1 MTTTSSSTSIS
12 RKDYIFSI
20 SIIGL
25 FFFIFG
31 FVTWLNGIL
40 IPFLRTACELNDFE
54 AYFVTFAFYVS
65 YLVMALPSS
74 VVLKKTGFKNGM
86 SLGLWI
92 MAAGSLI
99 FIPAA
104 MTRTFSLFLLGLFVE
119 GTGLA
124 LLQTASNPYITIIG
138 PPESAAK
145 RISIMGIANKFA
157 GAIAPIILAS
167 IILKDSKVLA
177 EKLAQAA
184 DAATRTVLLDELA
197 TRVIMPYL
205 VMAVVLVLL
214 GLLLRFAHLP
224 EIDTDAE
231 DTTSSES
238 NASKTSI
245 WQFPHLILGVIAL
258 FFYVG
263 VEVIAGDSII
273 RYGQSIGIA
282 MDSAKYFTSLTLLSM
297 ILGYIIGITCI
308 PKYLNQTT
316 ALKICTILGV
326 IFSLGAILTPA
337 HLVFS
342 MSFIDIM
349 TFKSIQLVLPVTVLF
364 VALLGLANALVWP
377 AMWPLAL
384 NGLGR
389 FTKTGS
395 AMLIMA
401 IAGGALL
408 PLVYG
413 KLAVNFSTQ
422 FAYWICVPSYLV
434 IMYYAFIGHNWYIDV
449 LKKYAKFNGRA
460 RRKEYWMFTLLNII
474 FYSVAMLIDFGL
486 ERPFII
492 GIANI
497 YALAVLV
504 PILAV
509 SVRRLHDV
517 GKSGWMILLSLIPI
531 IGSIWLLV
539 LLLTESDPDENE
551 FGLNPKKIFTS

>member
-1 MTTTSSSTSIS
+1 MTDINTPNGIS

-54 AYFVTFAFYVS
+54 AYFVTFAFYIS
-65 YLVMALPSS
+65 YLIMALPSS
-74 VVLKKTGFKNGM
+74 MVLKKTGFKNGM
-86 SLGLWI
+86 SIGLWI

-138 PPESAAK
+138 PRESAAR
-145 RISIMGIANKFA
+145 RISIMGIANKLA
-157 GAIAPIILAS
+157 GAIAPIVLAS
-167 IILKDSKVLA
+167 IILKDSHLLE
-177 EKLAQAA
+177 EKLAMAA
-184 DAATRTVLLDELA
+184 DAVSRAVLLDELA
-197 TRVIMPYL
+197 ERVIMPYI
-205 VMAVVLVLL
+205 VMAVILVFL
-214 GLLLRFAHLP
+214 GLLLKFAHLP
-224 EIDTDAE
+224 EVDTDAE
-231 DTTSSES
+231 DEEAGVT
-238 NASKTSI
+238 NVKKTSI
-245 WQFPHLILGVIAL
+245 WQFPHLLLGVVAL

-297 ILGYIIGITCI
+297 ILGYLLGIIFI
-308 PKYLNQTT
+308 PKYISQST

-326 IFSLGAILTPA
+326 IFSIGAILTPA
-337 HLVFS
+337 HLIFS

-349 TFKSIQLVLPVTVLF
+349 TFKSIEIVLPVTVLF

-401 IAGGALL
+401 IAGGALI
-408 PLVYG
+408 PLLYG
-413 KLAVNFSTQ
+413 KLAVIYSTQ
-422 FAYWICVPSYLV
+422 SAYWICVPSYLV
-434 IMYYAFIGHNWYIDV
+434 IMYYAFFGH
-449 LKKYAKFNGRA
+449 KTGMKHGA
-460 RRKEYWMFTLLNII
+460 
-474 FYSVAMLIDFGL
+474 
-486 ERPFII
+486 
-492 GIANI
+492 
-497 YALAVLV
+497 
-504 PILAV
+504 
-509 SVRRLHDV
+509 
-517 GKSGWMILLSLIPI
+517 
-531 IGSIWLLV
+531 
-539 LLLTESDPDENE
+539 
-551 FGLNPKKIFTS
+551 

>member
-1 MTTTSSSTSIS
+1 MTSSQSSKAIS
-12 RKDYIFSI
+12 RKDYIFSV

-40 IPFLRTACELNDFE
+40 IPFLRTACELNDFQ

-74 VVLKKTGFKNGM
+74 ILLKKTGFKNGM
-86 SLGLWI
+86 SIGLWI
-92 MAAGSLI
+92 MAVGALI

-104 MTRTFSLFLLGLFVE
+104 MSRTFGLFLLGLFVE

-167 IILKDSKVLA
+167 IILKDSAQLE
-177 EKLAQAA
+177 EKLSAAA
-184 DAATRTVLLDELA
+184 DAATRTALLDELA
-197 TRVIMPYL
+197 GRVIMPYII
-205 VMAVVLVLL
+205 MAVILVLL

-224 EIDTDAE
+224 EVDTDAE
-231 DTTSSES
+231 DASVGES
-238 NASKTSI
+238 NARKTSI
-245 WQFPHLILGVIAL
+245 WQFPHLILGVVAL

-282 MDSAKYFTSLTLLSM
+282 MSSAKYFTSLTLLSM
-297 ILGYIIGITCI
+297 VLGYLSGIAFI
-308 PKYLNQTT
+308 PKYLSQVT

-337 HLVFS
+337 HIVFN
-342 MSFIDIM
+342 MKFIDIM
-349 TFKSIQLVLPVTVLF
+349 TFKSIELVLPVTVLF

-384 NGLGR
+384 SGLGR
-389 FTKTGS
+389 FTKTAS
-395 AMLIMA
+395 AMLVMA

-408 PLVYG
+408 PLLYG
-413 KLAVNFSTQ
+413 KLAVSFSTQ
-422 FAYWICVPSYLV
+422 TAYWLCVPSYLI
-434 IMYYAFIGHNWYIDV
+434 IMYYAFIGRN
-449 LKKYAKFNGRA
+449 A
-460 RRKEYWMFTLLNII
+460 
-474 FYSVAMLIDFGL
+474 
-486 ERPFII
+486 
-492 GIANI
+492 
-497 YALAVLV
+497 
-504 PILAV
+504 
-509 SVRRLHDV
+509 
-517 GKSGWMILLSLIPI
+517 GK
-531 IGSIWLLV
+531 
-539 LLLTESDPDENE
+539 
-551 FGLNPKKIFTS
+551 

>member
-1 MTTTSSSTSIS
+1 MTTSNSSNGIS

-20 SIIGL
+20 TIIGL

-40 IPFLRTACELNDFE
+40 IPFLRTACELNDFQ

-92 MAAGSLI
+92 MAAGALI

-104 MTRTFSLFLLGLFVE
+104 MSRTFSLFLIGLFVE

-138 PPESAAK
+138 PRESAAK

-167 IILKDSKVLA
+167 IILKDSKVLE

-184 DAATRTVLLDELA
+184 DAATRSGLLDELA
-197 TRVIMPYL
+197 GRVIMPYI
-205 VMAVVLVLL
+205 VMAVILVLL

-224 EIDTDAE
+224 EVDTDAE
-231 DTTSSES
+231 DEASGES
-238 NASKTSI
+238 NTKKSSI
-245 WQFPHLILGVIAL
+245 WQFPHLLLGVVAL

-263 VEVIAGDSII
+263 VEVIAGDTII

-282 MDSAKYFTSLTLLSM
+282 MESAKYFTSLTLLSM
-297 ILGYIIGITCI
+297 ILGYLIGIIFI
-308 PKYLNQTT
+308 PKYLSQVT
-316 ALKICTILGV
+316 ALKMCTILGV
-326 IFSLGAILTPA
+326 IFSLGAILVPS

-349 TFKSIQLVLPVTVLF
+349 TFKSIELVLPITVLF

-408 PLVYG
+408 PLLYG
-413 KLAVNFSTQ
+413 KLAVSFSTQ
-422 FAYWICVPSYLV
+422 SAYWICVPSYLI
-434 IMYYAFIGHNWYIDV
+434 IMYYAFIGH
-449 LKKYAKFNGRA
+449 RA
-460 RRKEYWMFTLLNII
+460 
-474 FYSVAMLIDFGL
+474 
-486 ERPFII
+486 
-492 GIANI
+492 
-497 YALAVLV
+497 
-504 PILAV
+504 
-509 SVRRLHDV
+509 
-517 GKSGWMILLSLIPI
+517 GK
-531 IGSIWLLV
+531 
-539 LLLTESDPDENE
+539 
-551 FGLNPKKIFTS
+551 

>member
-1 MTTTSSSTSIS
+1 MTNPNSSNGIS
-12 RKDYIFSI
+12 RKDYIFSV

-74 VVLKKTGFKNGM
+74 LVLKKTGFKNGM

-92 MAAGSLI
+92 MALGALI

-167 IILKDSKVLA
+167 IILKDSKVLQ

-184 DAATRTVLLDELA
+184 DAATRATLLDELSG
-197 TRVIMPYL
+197 RVIMPYII
-205 VMAVVLVLL
+205 MAVILVLL

-231 DTTSSES
+231 DATSGET
-238 NASKTSI
+238 NAKKTSI

-282 MDSAKYFTSLTLLSM
+282 MESAKYFPSLTLLSM
-297 ILGYIIGITCI
+297 IVGYLIGIIFI
-308 PKYLNQTT
+308 PKYLSQVT
-316 ALKICTILGV
+316 ALRICTILGV
-326 IFSLGAILTPA
+326 IFSLGAILVPS

-364 VALLGLANALVWP
+364 IALLGLANSLVWP

-401 IAGGALL
+401 IAGGAVL
-408 PLVYG
+408 PLIYG
-413 KLAVNFSTQ
+413 KLAVSFSTQ
-422 FAYWICVPSYLV
+422 SAYWICVPAYLIV
-434 IMYYAFIGHNWYIDV
+434 MYYAFIGH
-449 LKKYAKFNGRA
+449 KA
-460 RRKEYWMFTLLNII
+460 
-474 FYSVAMLIDFGL
+474 
-486 ERPFII
+486 
-492 GIANI
+492 
-497 YALAVLV
+497 
-504 PILAV
+504 
-509 SVRRLHDV
+509 
-517 GKSGWMILLSLIPI
+517 GK
-531 IGSIWLLV
+531 
-539 LLLTESDPDENE
+539 
-551 FGLNPKKIFTS
+551 

>member
-1 MTTTSSSTSIS
+1 MTNSNSSNGIS

-20 SIIGL
+20 TIIGL

-40 IPFLRTACELNDFE
+40 IPFLRTACELNDFQ
-54 AYFVTFAFYVS
+54 AYFVTFAFYIS
-65 YLVMALPSS
+65 YFVMALPSS
-74 VVLKKTGFKNGM
+74 AVLKKTGFKNGM

-92 MAAGSLI
+92 MAAGALI

-138 PPESAAK
+138 PRESAAK

-167 IILKDSKVLA
+167 IILKDSKVLE
-177 EKLAQAA
+177 EKLTQAG
-184 DAATRTVLLDELA
+184 DAVTRAGLLDEMA
-197 TRVIMPYL
+197 SRVIMPYI
-205 VMAVVLVLL
+205 VMALILVLL

-224 EIDTDAE
+224 EVDTDAE
-231 DTTSSES
+231 DETSGES
-238 NASKTSI
+238 NAKKTSI
-245 WQFPHLILGVIAL
+245 WQFPHLLLGVVAL

-273 RYGQSIGIA
+273 RYGQSIGIV

-297 ILGYIIGITCI
+297 ILGYLMGIIFI
-308 PKYLNQTT
+308 PKYLSQVT
-316 ALKICTILGV
+316 ALKTCTILGV
-326 IFSLGAILTPA
+326 VFSLGAILVPA
-337 HLVFS
+337 HLVFT
-342 MSFIDIM
+342 MPFIDIM
-349 TFKSIQLVLPVTVLF
+349 TFKSIELVLPVTVLF

-408 PLVYG
+408 PLLYG
-413 KLAVNFSTQ
+413 KLAVVFSTQ
-422 FAYWICVPSYLV
+422 SAYWICVPSYII
-434 IMYYAFIGHNWYIDV
+434 IMYYAFIGH
-449 LKKYAKFNGRA
+449 KA
-460 RRKEYWMFTLLNII
+460 
-474 FYSVAMLIDFGL
+474 
-486 ERPFII
+486 
-492 GIANI
+492 
-497 YALAVLV
+497 
-504 PILAV
+504 
-509 SVRRLHDV
+509 
-517 GKSGWMILLSLIPI
+517 GK
-531 IGSIWLLV
+531 
-539 LLLTESDPDENE
+539 
-551 FGLNPKKIFTS
+551 

>member
-1 MTTTSSSTSIS
+1 MTTSNSSNGIS

-20 SIIGL
+20 TIIGL

-40 IPFLRTACELNDFE
+40 IPFLRTACELNDFQ

-92 MAAGSLI
+92 MAAGALI

-104 MTRTFSLFLLGLFVE
+104 MSRTFSLFLIGLFVE

-138 PPESAAK
+138 PRESAAK

-167 IILKDSKVLA
+167 IILKDSKVLE

-184 DAATRTVLLDELA
+184 DAATRSGLLDELA
-197 TRVIMPYL
+197 GRVIMPYI
-205 VMAVVLVLL
+205 VMAVILVLL

-224 EIDTDAE
+224 EVDTDAE
-231 DTTSSES
+231 DEASGES
-238 NASKTSI
+238 NTKKSSI
-245 WQFPHLILGVIAL
+245 WQFPHLLLGVVAL

-263 VEVIAGDSII
+263 VEVIAGDTII

-282 MDSAKYFTSLTLLSM
+282 MESAKYFTSLTLLSM
-297 ILGYIIGITCI
+297 ILGYLIGIIFI
-308 PKYLNQTT
+308 PKYLSQVT
-316 ALKICTILGV
+316 ALKMCTILGV
-326 IFSLGAILTPA
+326 IFSLGAILVPS

-349 TFKSIQLVLPVTVLF
+349 TFKSIELVLPITVLF

-408 PLVYG
+408 PLLYG
-413 KLAVNFSTQ
+413 KLAVSFSTQ
-422 FAYWICVPSYLV
+422 LAYWICVPSYLI
-434 IMYYAFIGHNWYIDV
+434 IMYYAFIGH
-449 LKKYAKFNGRA
+449 KA
-460 RRKEYWMFTLLNII
+460 
-474 FYSVAMLIDFGL
+474 
-486 ERPFII
+486 
-492 GIANI
+492 
-497 YALAVLV
+497 
-504 PILAV
+504 
-509 SVRRLHDV
+509 
-517 GKSGWMILLSLIPI
+517 GK
-531 IGSIWLLV
+531 
-539 LLLTESDPDENE
+539 
-551 FGLNPKKIFTS
+551 